1 MPILE
6 TYERS
11 LEHFVPRSHRQFVLL
26 QIAQRFQ
33 DTGRLATYLTL
44 PGDIPKKA
52 LLEAA
57 RLATRAYPD
66 SLQEAA
72 AEFFESL
79 KRWRDRGEI

>member
-1 MPILE
+1 MSILE

-11 LEHFVPRSHRQFVLL
+11 FEHFVPRSHREFVLL

-33 DTGRLATYLTL
+33 DTGRLVAYLTV
-44 PGDIPKKA
+44 PSDIPKKV

-57 RLATRAYPD
+57 RLAERAHPG
-66 SLQEAA
+66 SVQKAS

-79 KRWRDRGEI
+79 KRWRDRGDV